1 MNKHFSAR
9 AADFQV
15 QTDRQSNLDSDDAA
29 DINIPGIIV
38 LLGAISLSLSVLLY
52 YINSI
57 IPESIL

>member
-1 MNKHFSAR
+1 MNKHFLDR

-38 LLGAISLSLSVLLY
+38 SLGAISLSLSVLLY